1 MPSIEAIKDFAKKIF
16 GIQRD
21 EAEKGEGLQRPVTK
35 EMAIFDRTALRYDR
49 QSKIKQCQEMANS
62 DSRIARM
69 LYKLASD
76 AVIGGF
82 TLKVES
88 AASETVEK
96 QAQEI
101 IDTIIKRCE
110 ILRKLKGWIKS
121 CLREGDLFLEVVV
134 DDTTRE
140 IVRLKKLATA
150 ITFSNMDAEGNFPDD
165 KEAYYQEHPWT
176 REKIK
181 TFEAWQIVHI
191 PWEYEDGKPYG
202 EPIFGAARLAWE
214 RLSSGEKNIVIRRA
228 IKSGKKQ
235 HHKVGTEEKPGS
247 WQEVEEY
254 KRRNQDALENPLS
267 PVQDFFSNG
276 LVDIDDIGG
285 DAELGNLAD
294 IEHFE
299 GLLAMAAGIPIA
311 LLSGGREEGVNR
323 DVLEEQEEDFYRVVG
338 DINDTIE
345 YGLRKVFNFALLLAG
360 IHDESI
366 KYTFNWGA
374 KDRDDIDAKI
384 DRGIKLQALGYSQE
398 TIFNVCDLD
407 ELTYE
412 DEVERIQ
419 KQIEDGV
426 IPYGVGMKLD
436 PNMMILLSSMLGGDK
451 LTEQI
456 SKLREVAEEALN
468 EKAKP
473 KETRKKSVVS
483 LR

>member
-1 MPSIEAIKDFAKKIF
+1 MQSIEAIKDFAKKIF

-21 EAEKGEGLQRPVTK
+21 DVAKGEGLQRPVTK
-35 EMAIFDRTALRYDR
+35 EMAIFDRTSLRYDR

-62 DSRIARM
+62 DARIARM

-76 AVIGGF
+76 SVVGGF
-82 TLKVES
+82 SLQIES
-88 AASETVEK
+88 GASETIEK

-101 IDTIIKRCE
+101 IDVVIEKCE

-121 CLREGDLFLEVVV
+121 CLREGDLFLEVIV
-134 DDTTRE
+134 DDATRE

-202 EPIFGAARLAWE
+202 EPMFGSARLPWE
-214 RLSSGEKNIVIRRA
+214 RLSNGEKNIVIRRA
-228 IKSGKKQ
+228 VRAGTKQ
-235 HHKVGTEEKPGS
+235 HHKVGTEDKPGS

-267 PVQDFFSNG
+267 PVQDYFSNG
-276 LVDIDDIGG
+276 MVNIDDIGG

-311 LLSGGREEGVNR
+311 LLSGGREESINR
-323 DVLEEQEEDFYRVVG
+323 DVLEEQEEDYFRVVH
-338 DINDTIE
+338 DINDTFA
-345 YGLRKVFNFALLLAG
+345 YGLRKIFNFALLLGG

-366 KYTFNWGA
+366 KYSFNWGA

-384 DRGIKLQALGYSQE
+384 ARGEQLQKLGFSFE
-398 TIFNVCDLD
+398 TIFNVCDFD

-426 IPYGVGMKLD
+426 LPYGVGMKLD
-436 PNMMILLSSMLGGDK
+436 PNMLMLLSGIMGGDK
-451 LTEQI
+451 LSEQI

-468 EKAKP
+468 GKAKP
-473 KETRKKSVVS
+473 KPKKKSVVS